1 MRRRHLTHAL
11 PVLAFVTLAAAAR
24 PVLAAD
30 ACDGKLGVTL
40 DPAMAYASKDG
51 SRFTARYGSLSDGS
65 LQFVK
70 VKAPGGKE
78 YTLPAAPSGSGARY
92 TDERTA
98 TWWEHQGVIRF
109 EIMDQKG
116 DWVAPYGPL
125 RPQAKAR

>member
-1 MRRRHLTHAL
+1 M
-11 PVLAFVTLAAAAR
+11 LAFAALVAAAQPGFAS
-24 PVLAAD
+24 D

-40 DPAMAYASKDG
+40 DPALAYAGKDG
-51 SRFTARYGSLSDGS
+51 KRFTARYGSLSDGS

-98 TWWEHQGVIRF
+98 TWWEHQGTIRF

-116 DWVAPYGPL
+116 DWVAPHGPL
-125 RPQAKAR
+125 RPQARAR